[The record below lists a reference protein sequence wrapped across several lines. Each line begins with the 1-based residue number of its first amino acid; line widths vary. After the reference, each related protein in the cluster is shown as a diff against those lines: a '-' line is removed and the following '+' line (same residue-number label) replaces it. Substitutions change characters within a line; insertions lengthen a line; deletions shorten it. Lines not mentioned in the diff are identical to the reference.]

1 MQSVEESH
9 RAVDA
14 AVAVLEAKKPA
25 DWTPRAVLVL
35 GSGLSHIAS
44 AMQNAVT
51 VPYTDIPHFIRTNVE
66 GHSGNLHMGW
76 LGGAQ
81 VACLQGR
88 QHLYEGPRETMAAMA
103 TTLRSLHSLG
113 ADILFLT
120 SAAGSLNRS
129 MSPGSLMMVADHI
142 NLMGT
147 NPLLGTND
155 DRFGIRFPNMH
166 NAYDMDLR
174 SWLIDIALGDNIFLH
189 EGVYAGVL
197 GPSFETPAEIRM
209 MQTIGADAVGMSVVP
224 ECLIARHCG
233 MRVAACTAIT
243 NFAEGVGPSHP
254 THEETLATADVCS
267 ESLTRLLFGFFE
279 TLA

>member
-1 MQSVEESH
+1 MQSVEAIH
-9 RAVDA
+9 AAVEE
-14 AVAVLEAKKPA
+14 AVAVLETKKPA

-44 AMQNAVT
+44 AMQNSVT
-51 VPYTDIPHFIRTNVE
+51 VPYSDIPNFIRANVE
-66 GHSGNLHMGW
+66 GHEGNLHMGW

-88 QHLYEGPRETMAAMA
+88 QHLYEGPAESMEALSITIRA
-103 TTLRSLHSLG
+103 LQKLG

-120 SAAGSLNRS
+120 AAAGSLNRS
-129 MSPGSLMMVADHI
+129 MTPGSLMMVADHI

-147 NPLLGTND
+147 NPLLGPND
-155 DRFGIRFPNMH
+155 DRVGPRFPNMH

-189 EGVYAGVL
+189 EGIYAGVL
-197 GPSFETPAEIRM
+197 GPNFETPAEIRM

-224 ECLIARHCG
+224 ECLIARHCD
-233 MRVAACTAIT
+233 MRVAACAAIT
-243 NFAEGVGPSHP
+243 NFAEGVGPGSP
-254 THEETLATADVCS
+254 THEETLATADICS